1 MNEEIE
7 TYRVRYHEID
17 KNWKLTLKS
26 ILNYFN
32 DVVTLENKNNPQR
45 RKYLQAN
52 DLNWLLL
59 KWHIKLN
66 GKQPIFGD
74 TITARTWPHAMDRYY
89 AYRKFD
95 LSFNNE
101 TIVKANSLW
110 LLIDSKKKK
119 PLRINN
125 ELTNFYQL
133 SGKEKPISFA
143 SDNIN
148 KSNKYSHKEFIALD
162 SDIDTNQHVN
172 NVVYIRWIL
181 DSLPKVTYR
190 DYSLNEITISYKKE
204 VLENERVSVISY
216 FERKN
221 QLLNLYHEILKNN
234 QTVVTASTSWNKT

>member
-66 GKQPIFGD
+66 GQQPIFGD

-101 TIVKANSLW
+101 AIVKANSLW

-119 PLRINN
+119 PVRINS
-125 ELTNFYQL
+125 ELTNFYKL

-181 DSLPKVTYR
+181 DSLPKITYS

>member
-45 RKYLQAN
+45 RKYLQAS

-66 GKQPIFGD
+66 GQQPIFGD

-119 PLRINN
+119 PVRINSK
-125 ELTNFYQL
+125 LTNFYKL

-148 KSNKYSHKEFIALD
+148 KSNKYSHKEFIAID

-181 DSLPKVTYR
+181 DSLPELTYR
-190 DYSLNEITISYKKE
+190 NYSLNEVTISYKKE
-204 VLENERVSVISY
+204 VLVNECVTVSSY
-216 FERKN
+216 SEKKG
-221 QLLNLYHEILKNN
+221 QQLNLYHEMLKNN
-234 QTVVTASTSWNKT
+234 ETVVTAKTLWIKT